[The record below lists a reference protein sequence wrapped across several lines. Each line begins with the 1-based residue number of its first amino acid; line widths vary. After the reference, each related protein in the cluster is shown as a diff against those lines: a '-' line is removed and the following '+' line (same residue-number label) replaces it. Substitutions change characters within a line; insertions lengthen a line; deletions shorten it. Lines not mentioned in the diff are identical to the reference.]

1 MPTSRKRGGKKAH
14 NKRVKARN
22 EKLRGEQKKMKETY
36 DKLFQEKLDEIQN
49 KFSGLTEND
58 EIDVKQ
64 FTESLKVELPKP
76 IGNQG

>member
-36 DKLFQEKLDEIQN
+36 AKLFQEKLDEIQN

>member
-36 DKLFQEKLDEIQN
+36 AKLFQEKLDEIQN

-58 EIDVKQ
+58 EINVQQ